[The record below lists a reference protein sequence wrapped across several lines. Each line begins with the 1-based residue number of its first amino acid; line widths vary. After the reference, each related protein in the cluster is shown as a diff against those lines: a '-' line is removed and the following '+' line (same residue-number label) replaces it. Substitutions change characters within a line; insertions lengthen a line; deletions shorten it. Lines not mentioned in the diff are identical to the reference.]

1 MAVKSKKNFFDA
13 IDFDEI
19 GDSMDLW
26 WNTIHDSYQFD
37 AISKKK
43 EFNAVVISPPVPI
56 GANSNEM
63 DTFMDGVSGNFTDT
77 LPKFVFRARLK
88 DVASHHVFWPDP
100 CDPRFVED
108 AGGQE
113 NAIDWISKH
122 MKVMAINATEVPKVG
137 DTVRVKLNK
146 QGIYTANAETAIMVG
161 LVTSLDSIDPAA
173 LASLDSAECRTSL
186 SKAFDGY
193 NGSAVGVDPSKIRP
207 PDYYYPRICAYF
219 TQFKDTAKK
228 IGIPPD
234 VMAAFVAVESSGNNL
249 AVRFEPHV
257 FNDSQV
263 ATSGDGKNTVPYT
276 PSAGGFSRV
285 ASETNKA
292 AFEAAFKLHKKRAI
306 RSTSFGSVQV
316 LGQALLDMNSGNP
329 DKAKAAFFGQKSGDQ
344 TISKELVVRWFKGR
358 PAAVTAANS
367 GDFANLARFYNGPSY
382 AANAYDLNI
391 ENASNSVSKCPSGA
405 P

>member
-122 MKVMAINATEVPKVG
+122 MKVVAINATEVPKVG

-161 LVTSLDSIDPAA
+161 LVTSLDSIDPLHWLLWIQQNVEVVLVKYLMDTLHHQNLCHCRLGSLPMVQILCKSCEIVDT
-173 LASLDSAECRTSL
+173 LAILVNLLMRFWLDLPRMHSKSLDLKSQIP
-186 SKAFDGY
+186 
-193 NGSAVGVDPSKIRP
+193 V
-207 PDYYYPRICAYF
+207 
-219 TQFKDTAKK
+219 TQFLT
-228 IGIPPD
+228 
-234 VMAAFVAVESSGNNL
+234 L
-249 AVRFEPHV
+249 
-257 FNDSQV
+257 
-263 ATSGDGKNTVPYT
+263 KNYI
-276 PSAGGFSRV
+276 RM
-285 ASETNKA
+285 ENWM
-292 AFEAAFKLHKKRAI
+292 EA
-306 RSTSFGSVQV
+306 
-316 LGQALLDMNSGNP
+316 
-329 DKAKAAFFGQKSGDQ
+329 
-344 TISKELVVRWFKGR
+344 
-358 PAAVTAANS
+358 
-367 GDFANLARFYNGPSY
+367 
-382 AANAYDLNI
+382 
-391 ENASNSVSKCPSGA
+391 
-405 P
+405 